1 MEKHELEDC
10 DQKMVF
16 CKFCSF
22 LGTCELIKKVHIKKC
37 TKFPIQCPSSCQADK
52 IPRCEMPGHLTK
64 CPLQSVECE
73 FKWAGCQFTSLH
85 KDLQQHNI
93 DDHVKHTSLLAKECC
108 KLQKENS
115 KMKEKL
121 SLVHPKI
128 NDDEIPILPV
138 KLYASNE
145 LTEFYSE
152 PCGHFVKAQY
162 NYTNRKLLFFIKD
175 IKADEFEAEIVIQY
189 LNETVILSTQQDER
203 CTNCDEVDT
212 EDDEHWLILK
222 FQLETLTP
230 VCINVIS
237 ILNL

>member
-1 MEKHELEDC
+1 
-10 DQKMVF
+10 
-16 CKFCSF
+16 
-22 LGTCELIKKVHIKKC
+22 
-37 TKFPIQCPSSCQADK
+37 
-52 IPRCEMPGHLTK
+52 MPGHLMK

-73 FKWAGCQFTSLH
+73 FKWAGCQFTSLR
-85 KDLQQHNI
+85 KNLQQHNV

-121 SLVHPKI
+121 SLIHPKI

-152 PCGHFVKAQY
+152 PCGHFVMALY
-162 NYTNRKLLFFIKD
+162 NTNRKLDFFIKD

-189 LNETVILSTQQDER
+189 LNETVILTKHNER
-203 CTNCDEVDT
+203 CINCDEVDT
-212 EDDEHWLILK
+212 EGDEHWLILK
-222 FQLETLTP
+222 FQLERKGLLFSGP
-230 VCINVIS
+230 AYINIIS
-237 ILNL
+237 IS